1 MNNKKKS
8 MKKRI
13 LIAAACL
20 AMLVAGI
27 PTAVAFASDGLLSPS
42 STQVTAGSGLEFKVD
57 LSDVKDT
64 YGDQAFT
71 LTINIDPSPE
81 SVSVSG
87 GVNVYKN
94 LVSGNI
100 TVSSADLGDVT
111 ALTFTVYPGSSITE
125 STTYTVSAS
134 ISGSLDTPSDS
145 FTFTAVPAQTNDN
158 NNADSNTNSTAAK
171 GSMSKGLSGA
181 AKASSGS
188 SGTSSSSDSSTTY
201 QGSADNY
208 LKKLSVSGY
217 DFTQKFNKTRDTYYV
232 NVPESV
238 TSLKVSATPSDSSAD
253 VKIAGNGN
261 ISEDMSK
268 IMINVTA
275 DNGDV
280 RTYRIYVT
288 HNAE

>member
-8 MKKRI
+8 IKKRI
-13 LIAAACL
+13 MIAAACL
-20 AMLVAGI
+20 VLLVMGV
-27 PTAVAFASDGLLSPS
+27 PSAVAFASDGLLSPS

-158 NNADSNTNSTAAK
+158 NTDKKAAGGNSNK
-171 GSMSKGLSGA
+171 GSAAA